1 MVSREILISRKLFYV
16 FFSTKFF
23 CLVDAIR
30 QTDREAF
37 QSFQQSGSEISPAM
51 MSTSYPPTGNG
62 NTLKSVDSNRSKK
75 QSYVKI
81 TEQPASKGLRFRYE
95 CEGRSAGSIPGVSST
110 PENKTYPTIQVQYF
124 SRYIIFYVK
133 LIYLYYIAY
142 KVFHL
147 KAVVGLAPWITHKI
161 EPYFRGWLMT
171 FYETMW
177 AKRLSLQMRKRVQWF

>member
-1 MVSREILISRKLFYV
+1 
-16 FFSTKFF
+16 
-23 CLVDAIR
+23 
-30 QTDREAF
+30 
-37 QSFQQSGSEISPAM
+37 

-110 PENKTYPTIQVQYF
+110 PENKTYPTIQVQYS
-124 SRYIIFYVK
+124 SRYIIFLREIDK
-133 LIYLYYIAY
+133 
-142 KVFHL
+142 FFDL

-177 AKRLSLQMRKRVQWF
+177 AKRLSLQMRKRVQWFNIILHSICYVLSYYMVYCIIRSTVASLDTNIWYFH